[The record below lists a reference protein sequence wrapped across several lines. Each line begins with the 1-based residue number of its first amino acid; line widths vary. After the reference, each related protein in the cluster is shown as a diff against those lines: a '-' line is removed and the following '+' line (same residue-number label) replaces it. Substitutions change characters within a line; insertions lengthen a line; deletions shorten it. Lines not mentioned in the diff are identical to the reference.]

1 MVSRQGHIHSEFYT
15 IWLVLA
21 RQKMPWKKKGSKW
34 EINLN
39 VFLLLIIPSTANMK
53 KGSSVLTPLST
64 KLCNV
69 LAPNLWDTPVLLT
82 SLESRRW
89 FRMGQ
94 NSLFLQIPKET
105 LAIHIWRFWKKK
117 ITEALSFYSRFLCHV
132 TWWQDL
138 NTFTIHVFLSPLFS
152 IQNPQFCFWFI
163 LKLLELN

>member
-105 LAIHIWRFWKKK
+105 LAIQIWRFWKKK
-117 ITEALSFYSRFLCHV
+117 LPKLSLF
-132 TWWQDL
+132 
-138 NTFTIHVFLSPLFS
+138 IHVFCVTLLDDKILIRLPYMFFSPLFS
-152 IQNPQFCFWFI
+152 RYKIPNFAFGLF
-163 LKLLELN
+163 

>member
-1 MVSRQGHIHSEFYT
+1 MLSWLSKKWITVKHFLGDFWHEDPIQDKVSQRFYQMLLFAPHRVITAFLGKWFDIHSKFYT

-21 RQKMPWKKKGSKW
+21 PQKMSWKKKGSKW

-39 VFLLLIIPSTANMK
+39 VFLLLITLSTANMK

-89 FRMGQ
+89 FRMWQ
-94 NSLFLQIPKET
+94 DSLFLQISKET
-105 LAIHIWRFWKKK
+105 S
-117 ITEALSFYSRFLCHV
+117 E
-132 TWWQDL
+132 
-138 NTFTIHVFLSPLFS
+138 
-152 IQNPQFCFWFI
+152 
-163 LKLLELN
+163 